1 MLQKIKA
8 NIIDFITVVR
18 DREEKQVKMIQ
29 FSKSQ
34 FWSDKWS
41 KAARCVN
48 LCNLIQSLS
57 NLSWGPCQCYNKI
70 CTLSQYFLTS
80 SAYQTSSNFHHL
92 ITFWKFRCF
101 FFFFLSKMSKTLW
114 WQNLLPSEMRLS
126 LKCLYFC
133 SVVTNYLVFFANT
146 DYKYH

>member
-101 FFFFLSKMSKTLW
+101 FFFFWVRCQRRFGGRTCYPRKCVSVWNAFTSV
-114 WQNLLPSEMRLS
+114 LL
-126 LKCLYFC
+126 
-133 SVVTNYLVFFANT
+133 
-146 DYKYH
+146 

>member
-80 SAYQTSSNFHHL
+80 SAYQTSSNFHHF
-92 ITFWKFRCF
+92 ITFWKFCF
-101 FFFFLSKMSKTLW
+101 FFFATLGNAS
-114 WQNLLPSEMRLS
+114 QSEMPL
-126 LKCLYFC
+126 LLFC
-133 SVVTNYLVFFANT
+133 SNQLSGVLC
-146 DYKYH
+146 KYWL